1 MRVAKPRVKTCRW
14 CSFSPSTQDSQSY
27 ADHGCIDN
35 PFNNNIQFHDVN
47 RGLLDLL
54 TVISWYKM
62 HFLLIYQRVRMRMES
77 LEKVSYV
84 ELVGLMNKS
93 RHPSWLSRV
102 LMTAPWLLL
111 CCASTQGFIASR
123 FRLWIPRKTV
133 VFWEIQ
139 NFLLESLSSS
149 GATRAVPCREQTG
162 TDALV
167 LGHQPWPFFF

>member
-1 MRVAKPRVKTCRW
+1 MVVCASSHSSRDYWVITLRRTQICAVVHQMRVAKPRVKTCRW

-102 LMTAPWLLL
+102 LMTAP
-111 CCASTQGFIASR
+111 
-123 FRLWIPRKTV
+123 
-133 VFWEIQ
+133 
-139 NFLLESLSSS
+139 
-149 GATRAVPCREQTG
+149 
-162 TDALV
+162 
-167 LGHQPWPFFF
+167 